1 MGWEDD
7 LDRREDE
14 LTGWIDDR
22 LAHSVSGAC
31 AYCFTGFGDY
41 HEPQC
46 PRFILKAPL
55 VDPAQTAQE
64 EG

>member
-1 MGWEDD
+1 VGWDD
-7 LDRREDE
+7 ELDRREDE
-14 LTGWIDDR
+14 IAGWVDDM

-31 AYCFTGFGDY
+31 FYRFTGFGDF

-46 PRFILKAPL
+46 PRFIVLKPL

>member
-1 MGWEDD
+1 
-7 LDRREDE
+7 L
-14 LTGWIDDR
+14 
-22 LAHSVSGAC
+22 
-31 AYCFTGFGDY
+31 TGFGDY

-46 PRFILKAPL
+46 PRFILKVPV